1 MLNETYAIKLN
12 LSKTPYSII
21 VKCIFSYAC
30 KCRCHALHHLLVESE
45 ILGHVLFKVNHR
57 LPTSTF
63 FINELSAILNFFVEE
78 KKLFLKY
85 TNQVSM
91 TYSLV
96 KMFMS

>member
-1 MLNETYAIKLN
+1 MPSNSTCLKYR
-12 LSKTPYSII
+12 YSII

-45 ILGHVLFKVNHR
+45 IPGHVLFKVNHR

-63 FINELSAILNFFVEE
+63 IIKELSAIFHFFVEE
-78 KKLFLKY
+78 EKLFLKY
-85 TNQVSM
+85 RNQVSM

-96 KMFMS
+96 KMFMT